1 MSDGTVSDVPMSD
14 EVLDPDSAA
23 RRQSDARKSRRIDP
37 VSLVA
42 GLLFIAIAA
51 ATLTDRF
58 WADIDPV
65 LVVGGAVIAVGVA
78 MTAGVIRRSRRKQGD
93 A

>member
-1 MSDGTVSDVPMSD
+1 MGRLGTPD
-14 EVLDPDSAA
+14 EIA
-23 RRQSDARKSRRIDP
+23 
-37 VSLVA
+37 A
-42 GLLFIAIAA
+42 GLLYLANAA
-51 ATLTDRF
+51 TTLTDRF